1 MNHNFT
7 HLENEVLREIGNI
20 GAGNATTSMAILMDQ
35 EVKMEVPYVH
45 LLTINEMI
53 DIVGGPEEVLVTTF
67 FKVEGDITGTVY
79 FLLSIEEATLIVRQM
94 LRDDTI
100 QISTMDNMDEMII
113 SVLKEVANIV
123 VGAYISALADFSN
136 IKISTTVPFISI
148 DMAGATLVTGLIELS
163 QVADHSMMIGTK
175 FSGDDKQKNAQGHFL
190 LVPELDSIPKLF
202 SALGVDKYE

>member
-1 MNHNFT
+1 
-7 HLENEVLREIGNI
+7 
-20 GAGNATTSMAILMDQ
+20 
-35 EVKMEVPYVH
+35 
-45 LLTINEMI
+45 
-53 DIVGGPEEVLVTTF
+53 
-67 FKVEGDITGTVY
+67 
-79 FLLSIEEATLIVRQM
+79 M
-94 LRDDTI
+94 LRDDKI

-175 FSGDDKQKNAQGHFL
+175 FLGDDKQKNEIGRASCR
-190 LVPELDSIPKLF
+190 E
-202 SALGVDKYE
+202 